1 MADPEPAQHLA
12 SAVLEIESFVSGQ
25 GWDQPPRLF
34 ALVETRQ
41 LLETQP
47 ELAASAGLDPQ
58 AQAGALTSVEQ
69 ESPMEQPLEELL
81 ERIVWPEP
89 VSGCV
94 AVLER
99 LVLPP
104 EVDEEIPEDPAEAG
118 EFARTHP
125 QREEVR
131 LVAGVTRDGETFCA
145 LRMRSHDDDESV
157 VDGSDLV
164 PGLLALLADT
174 FDEEDTQ

>member
-1 MADPEPAQHLA
+1 MADPEPAGHLA
-12 SAVLEIESFVSGQ
+12 KAVLEIESFVAGQ
-25 GWDQPPRLF
+25 GWDQPARLF
-34 ALVETRQ
+34 ALVETRE

-47 ELAASAGLDPQ
+47 DLAASAGLDPQ
-58 AQAGALTSVEQ
+58 APAGALTSVEQ
-69 ESPMEQPLEELL
+69 ESPTEQPLEDLL
-81 ERIVWPEP
+81 EQIVWPEP

-104 EVDEEIPEDPAEAG
+104 EVDDEIPEDPDEAG
-118 EFARTHP
+118 EFARHHP
-125 QREEVR
+125 RREEVR
-131 LVAGVTRDGETFCA
+131 LVAGVTRAGETFCA